1 MGSHNDE
8 IKLNVEEAINHLQAA
23 KDLLE
28 KGQLDAAAARASES
42 AFHTARALLLD
53 EDIET
58 SQQGDVISLIQEIF
72 VTGRRLTKEQGGD
85 LSWLFAMRNAEA
97 RVSPGSVTAEDARRA
112 LQIAES
118 FFEAG
123 RIILEG

>member
-1 MGSHNDE
+1 MVSYNDE

-23 KDLLE
+23 KDLLK
-28 KGQLDAAAARASES
+28 KGQLDTAAARASES

-58 SQQGDVISLIQEIF
+58 SQQGDVISLIQGIF
-72 VTGRRLTKEQGGD
+72 VQGRRLTKEQGGD
-85 LSWLFAMRNAEA
+85 LSWLFAMRNAGD
-97 RVSPGSVTAEDARRA
+97 RVSPGSVSAEEAQRA
-112 LQIAES
+112 VQIAES

-123 RIILEG
+123 KVILEG

>member
-1 MGSHNDE
+1 MGSYHDE
-8 IKLNVEEAINHLQAA
+8 IKLDVEAAIHHLQTA

-58 SQQGDVISLIQEIF
+58 SQHGDVISLIQEIF
-72 VTGRRLTKEQGGD
+72 VQGRRLTKEQGGD
-85 LSWLFAMRNAEA
+85 LSWLFAMRNAED
-97 RVSPGSVTAEDARRA
+97 RLSTGSVTAEEARRA
-112 LQIAES
+112 VQIAES

-123 RIILEG
+123 KIILEG

>member
-1 MGSHNDE
+1 MGSHSDE

-28 KGQLDAAAARASES
+28 QGQLDAVAARASES
-42 AFHTARALLLD
+42 AYHTARALLLD

-85 LSWLFAMRNAEA
+85 LSWLFAMRNAQA

-123 RIILEG
+123 KIILEG

>member
-1 MGSHNDE
+1 MGSHSDE
-8 IKLNVEEAINHLQAA
+8 IKLSVEEAINHLQAA

-42 AFHTARALLLD
+42 VLSTARALLLD

-85 LSWLFAMRNAEA
+85 LSWLFAMRNAED
-97 RVSPGSVTAEDARRA
+97 RTSPGSVTAEDAHRA
-112 LQIAES
+112 LQIAER

-123 RIILEG
+123 KIILEG

>member
-8 IKLNVEEAINHLQAA
+8 IKLNVEEAINHLQAS

-28 KGQLDAAAARASES
+28 LGQLDAAAARASES

-58 SQQGDVISLIQEIF
+58 NQQEDVISLIQEIF

-85 LSWLFAMRNAEA
+85 LSWLFAMRNAQA

-123 RIILEG
+123 KIILEG

>member
-1 MGSHNDE
+1 MGSYNDE
-8 IKLNVEEAINHLQAA
+8 IKWDVEAAIHHLQAA

-28 KGQLDAAAARASES
+28 KGQLDTAAARASES

-58 SQQGDVISLIQEIF
+58 SQHGDVISLIQEIF
-72 VTGRRLTKEQGGD
+72 VQGRRLTKEQGGE
-85 LSWLFAMRNAEA
+85 LSWLFAMRNAED
-97 RVSPGSVTAEDARRA
+97 RVDTGDVTAENAHRA
-112 LQIAES
+112 MQIAES

-123 RIILEG
+123 KVILEG

>member
-1 MGSHNDE
+1 MGSYNDE
-8 IKLNVEEAINHLQAA
+8 IKLDVEEAIHHLQAA

-28 KGQLDAAAARASES
+28 KGQVDPAAARASES

-58 SQQGDVISLIQEIF
+58 SQHGDVISLIQEIF
-72 VTGRRLTKEQGGD
+72 VQGRRLTKEQGGD
-85 LSWLFAMRNAEA
+85 LSWLFAMRNAED
-97 RVSPGSVTAEDARRA
+97 RVSPRGVAAEEARRA
-112 LQIAES
+112 VQIAES

-123 RIILEG
+123 KVILEG

>member
-1 MGSHNDE
+1 MGSHSDE

-23 KDLLE
+23 KDLLV
-28 KGQLDAAAARASES
+28 KGQIDAAAARASES

-85 LSWLFAMRNAEA
+85 LSWLFTMRNAGDH
-97 RVSPGSVTAEDARRA
+97 VSPGSVTAEDARKA

>member
-8 IKLNVEEAINHLQAA
+8 IKLNVEEAINHLQAS

-28 KGQLDAAAARASES
+28 LGQLDAVAARASES
-42 AFHTARALLLD
+42 AFHTATALLLD

-58 SQQGDVISLIQEIF
+58 IQQGDVISLIQEIF
-72 VTGRRLTKEQGGD
+72 VKGRRLTKDQGGD
-85 LSWLFAMRNAEA
+85 LSWLFAMRNAED
-97 RVSPGSVTAEDARRA
+97 RVSLGSVKSEDARRA

-123 RIILEG
+123 KIILEG

>member
-1 MGSHNDE
+1 MGSYNDE
-8 IKLNVEEAINHLQAA
+8 IKLDVEAAIHHLQAA
-23 KDLLE
+23 KHLLE
-28 KGQLDAAAARASES
+28 KGQLDTAAARASES

-72 VTGRRLTKEQGGD
+72 VKGRRLTKEQGGD
-85 LSWLFAMRNAEA
+85 LSWLFAIRNTEE
-97 RVSPGSVTAEDARRA
+97 RVSSGSVTAEEVRRA

-123 RIILEG
+123 KIILEG

>member
-1 MGSHNDE
+1 MGSHSDE

-28 KGQLDAAAARASES
+28 QGQLDAAAARASES
-42 AFHTARALLLD
+42 ASHTARALLLD

-85 LSWLFAMRNAEA
+85 LSWLFAMRNAQA

-123 RIILEG
+123 KIILEG

>member
-42 AFHTARALLLD
+42 AFHTATALY
-53 EDIET
+53 
-58 SQQGDVISLIQEIF
+58 SMKISKRF
-72 VTGRRLTKEQGGD
+72 NRGM
-85 LSWLFAMRNAEA
+85 SSA
-97 RVSPGSVTAEDARRA
+97 
-112 LQIAES
+112 
-118 FFEAG
+118 
-123 RIILEG
+123 

>member
-1 MGSHNDE
+1 MGSHSDE

-23 KDLLE
+23 KDLLV
-28 KGQLDAAAARASES
+28 KGQIDAAAARASES
-42 AFHTARALLLD
+42 AFDTARALLLD